1 MSKDD
6 DLRKRLSPLEYQV
19 TQENGTEP
27 AFNNRY
33 WDHQEEG
40 LYVDIISG
48 EALFSSLDKYDS
60 KSGWP
65 SFTKTL
71 EDKNI
76 SIKIDKSLAMIRS
89 EVRSK
94 KSNAHLGHLFDD
106 GPAPGFKRYCIN
118 SAALRFIHKN
128 NLEKEGYQKYKS
140 LFTMSKQI
148 ENFELATFAGGC
160 FWCMEKPFD
169 EINGV
174 LKTLVGYTGGTKKD
188 PSYEEVTS
196 GSTGH
201 AESVQ
206 ITYDSSKVSY
216 QDLLD
221 IFWKNIDPTVKN
233 RQFCDIGS
241 QYRTAIFYHNEKQRK
256 AVQINKEKLL
266 KKFSIIHTQIEAF
279 TVFYSAEEY
288 HQNYYK
294 KNPIRYKIYR
304 LNCGRDKRLKDLWL
318 KDK

>member
-19 TQENGTEP
+19 TQENSTEP

-71 EDKNI
+71 EEKNI
-76 SIKIDKSLAMIRS
+76 TIKIDKSLAIIRT

-106 GPAPGFKRYCIN
+106 GPAPSLKRYCIN
-118 SAALRFIHKN
+118 SAALRFVHKN

-140 LFTMSKQI
+140 LFTINEQ
-148 ENFELATFAGGC
+148 ENFELATFSGGC

-188 PSYEEVTS
+188 PSYEDVTS

-216 QDLLD
+216 QDLLTV
-221 IFWKNIDPTVKN
+221 FWKNIDPTVNN

-241 QYRTAIFYHNEKQRK
+241 QYRTAIFYHNEKQRR
-256 AVQINKEKLL
+256 AAQLNKEKLL
-266 KKFSIIHTQIEAF
+266 KKFSIIHTQIESF

-318 KDK
+318 KD